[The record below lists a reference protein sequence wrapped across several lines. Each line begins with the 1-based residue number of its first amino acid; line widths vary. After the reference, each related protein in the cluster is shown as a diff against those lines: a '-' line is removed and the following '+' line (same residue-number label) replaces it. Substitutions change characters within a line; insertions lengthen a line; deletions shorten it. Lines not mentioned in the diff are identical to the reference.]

1 MSSTEKNET
10 KITLEPCSPKPQ
22 FSCDLRGL
30 RLEEAKNTLESFI
43 DKAFVNKMKRIKII
57 HGHGMGTVKR
67 FVRDYL
73 ESCNIGSVI
82 PGKREDG
89 GDGVTIV
96 EF

>member
-1 MSSTEKNET
+1 MAYWIWKGKSGERGPGNK
-10 KITLEPCSPKPQ
+10 CDQ
-22 FSCDLRGL
+22 FPY
-30 RLEEAKNTLESFI
+30 EI
-43 DKAFVNKMKRIKII
+43 VNKMKRIKII